1 MDHHNNADDQL
12 IHVHGI
18 HIPSTGLMNSII
30 GMYITC
36 TFDTIDTCTLYTQKI
51 FFLEHK
57 LQFEKE
63 RMICMAIKKNLI
75 MFLINLIKAS
85 INHQYFLPGS
95 NLKLVIVN
103 V

>member
-1 MDHHNNADDQL
+1 MDQHNNADDQL

-63 RMICMAIKKNLI
+63 RMICMAIKKKSHHVPYQSDQSLDKSPI
-75 MFLINLIKAS
+75 FLAR
-85 INHQYFLPGS
+85 
-95 NLKLVIVN
+95 
-103 V
+103 

>member
-1 MDHHNNADDQL
+1 MDQHNNADDQL

-30 GMYITC
+30 SMYITC

-63 RMICMAIKKNLI
+63 RMICMAIKKKSHHVP
-75 MFLINLIKAS
+75 INLIKAS